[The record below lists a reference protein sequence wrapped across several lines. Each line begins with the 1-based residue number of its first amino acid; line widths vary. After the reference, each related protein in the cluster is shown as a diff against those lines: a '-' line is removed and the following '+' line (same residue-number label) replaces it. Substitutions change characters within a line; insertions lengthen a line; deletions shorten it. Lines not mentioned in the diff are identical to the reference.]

1 MTRQVLHKA
10 ELAELYEGR
19 RMIMPNAGV
28 ILKKFY
34 EAVARKD
41 IAAARAYL
49 NDDLLFLGLFETY
62 HNAEEYLA
70 ALTKLLQITV
80 RLDVKKI
87 ISEGNDVAVFFELE
101 TKTPAEA
108 TTLVAE
114 WHQIKNDKI
123 SHVESAFD
131 GRPFAAMFAGGK

>member
-1 MTRQVLHKA
+1 
-10 ELAELYEGR
+10 
-19 RMIMPNAGV
+19 MPNAGD

-34 EAVARKD
+34 AAVAAKN
-41 IAAARAYL
+41 IATARTYL

-70 ALTKLLQITV
+70 ALTKLLQVVV

-87 ISEGNDVAVFFELE
+87 IAQGNDVAVFFELE
-101 TKTPAEA
+101 TKAPAAA

-114 WHQIKNDKI
+114 WHQIKNGRI

-131 GRPFAAMFAGGK
+131 GRPFAAMFAGGKRT

>member
-1 MTRQVLHKA
+1 
-10 ELAELYEGR
+10 
-19 RMIMPNAGV
+19 MPNAGE

-34 EAVARKD
+34 AAVAKKD

-49 NDDLLFLGLFETY
+49 NDDLVFVGLFETY

-70 ALTKLLQITV
+70 ALTGLLQITV

-87 ISEGNDVAVFFELE
+87 IAEGNDAAVFFELE
-101 TKTPAEA
+101 TRAPAEA

-114 WHQIKNDKI
+114 WHQVKNGKI
-123 SHVESAFD
+123 SRVESAFD
-131 GRPFAAMFAGGK
+131 GRPFAAMFAGKKRT